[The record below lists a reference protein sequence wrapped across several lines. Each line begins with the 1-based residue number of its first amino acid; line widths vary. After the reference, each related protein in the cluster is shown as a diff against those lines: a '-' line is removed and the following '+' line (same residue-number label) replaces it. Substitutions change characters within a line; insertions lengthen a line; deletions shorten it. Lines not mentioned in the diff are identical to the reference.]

1 MSQTSMIFADG
12 LLDASVQHGVIR
24 LTLGRMGPDNAPI
37 PSGLLVLPLT
47 QLGALTQAL
56 ANLSQQIEARIKEA
70 ASSAEAAASPAM
82 PGAFTFGGRG

>member
-1 MSQTSMIFADG
+1 MSHPPMIFADG

-24 LTLGRMGPDNAPI
+24 LTLGRMGADTTPV

-47 QLGALTQAL
+47 QLAALNQAL
-56 ANLSQQIEARIKEA
+56 ANLSQQVEVRMKEA
-70 ASSAEAAASPAM
+70 ASSVEAASGSAM